1 MVGGFGKTQSR
12 VDEYFARKKIEAD
25 WASEQARPAGLKGY
39 RPAGLGSF
47 WPLSAPSFVCGFF
60 SLFLILAQL

>member
-1 MVGGFGKTQSR
+1 MVLVKTQAR
-12 VDEYFARKKIEAD
+12 VDKYFALKKIEAD
-25 WASEQARPAGLKGY
+25 WASERARPTGLKGS
-39 RPAGLGSF
+39 RPAGLGAF